1 MCNAKLNEISSASVT
16 LILQSSHS
24 PPKTGN
30 EYQGHDMIPLSL
42 WSRACKIFCLAILD
56 DGERWQQQKRRR
68 KKTSESWIRY
78 DGKARSA
85 LRAFGEATRKPL
97 VTNAH
102 GQLTT
107 ITNNNKQTNK
117 QRRRNIPNFSDS
129 INWEALPGSVS
140 DYMQPF
146 QWCNGKEMYYK
157 QLFINVAGI
166 FRSVSF
172 LLVALKQFKNSMS
185 KL

>member
-1 MCNAKLNEISSASVT
+1 MCNAKLNAVWDFFGQCHFNTPIESF
-16 LILQSSHS
+16 
-24 PPKTGN
+24 PPNTGN

-42 WSRACKIFCLAILD
+42 WSRARKIFCLAIID
-56 DGERWQQQKRRR
+56 DGERWQQKGRQ
-68 KKTSESWIRY
+68 KKTSESLINY

-85 LRAFGEATRKPL
+85 LRAFGKGTRKPL

-107 ITNNNKQTNK
+107 ITNNNKQTTRK
-117 QRRRNIPNFSDS
+117 YHEFSES
-129 INWEALPGSVS
+129 INWESLPGSVS

-146 QWCNGKEMYYK
+146 QWCNGKEIYYK

-166 FRSVSF
+166 FRSVPF
-172 LLVALKQFKNSMS
+172 LLV
-185 KL
+185 